1 MFSDYRRKTGNIEG
15 VSMDYSSSLWKTVA
29 AQLSVNARKGYLA
42 TFLIAHRL
50 HCTPK
55 VCLETEPTHLDWN
68 TGI

>member
-1 MFSDYRRKTGNIEG
+1 
-15 VSMDYSSSLWKTVA
+15 MDYSSSLWKTVA